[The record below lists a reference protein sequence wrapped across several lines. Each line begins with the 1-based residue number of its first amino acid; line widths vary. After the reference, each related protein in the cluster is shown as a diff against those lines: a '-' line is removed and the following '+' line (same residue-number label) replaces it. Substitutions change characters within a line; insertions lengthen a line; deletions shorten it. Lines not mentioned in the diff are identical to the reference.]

1 MSLTEAVGPE
11 LPLLRRYARA
21 LTGSQRLGDG
31 AVRQV
36 LEALLLAT
44 DEFDTTKPVRVELY
58 RIFHRLWQP
67 GQDVDQPIGESLVTG
82 LPMHSRQALLL
93 TAVEG
98 FGVNEAATIT
108 GRSPDQIAADI
119 ASARQSIT
127 DCLQA
132 SVLIIEDEAIIGL
145 HISSIVQSLGHRVIG
160 MARTRNEA
168 VAMAQQTNPELVLA
182 DISLADG
189 SSGIDAV
196 KDILSEMSVPV
207 IFITAFPER
216 LLTGERPEP
225 TYLITKPFEPETVI
239 ATIGQALLVHRER
252 TAQAAA
258 ASPAAKAM
266 DDDVP
271 NPRKHFDTPEAL
283 LADPDLEPE
292 EKKALLAEWDSEM
305 DNRLN
310 AESEGMSASDPISA
324 RKEGR
329 LAAEAGH
336 VKTALTKITDK
347 ISDKVS
353 GGQGPN

>member
-1 MSLTEAVGPE
+1 MSLSEAVGPE

-36 LEALLLAT
+36 LETLLVAT
-44 DEFDTTKPVRVELY
+44 DEFDPIPPVRVELY
-58 RIFHRLWQP
+58 RVFHRLWQP
-67 GQDVDQPIGESLVTG
+67 DMDLERGDSGASLVTG
-82 LPMHSRQALLL
+82 LPLQSRQALLL

-98 FGVNEAATIT
+98 FSIQDAALIT
-108 GRSPDQIAADI
+108 GRSNEEVGADI
-119 ASARQSIT
+119 AAARQSIT

-132 SVLIIEDEAIIGL
+132 SVLIIEDEAIIAL
-145 HISSIVQSLGHRVIG
+145 HIRSIVQSLGHSVVGI
-160 MARTRNEA
+160 ARTRSEA
-168 VAMAQQTNPELVLA
+168 VALAEKTHPELVLA

-196 KDILSEMSVPV
+196 KDILGAMSVPV

-252 TAQAAA
+252 EAMAAEV
-258 ASPAAKAM
+258 SPAAQAL

-271 NPRKHFDTPEAL
+271 DPRKHFDSPEAL
-283 LADPDLEPE
+283 LADPELAPE
-292 EKKALLAEWDSEM
+292 DKQALLKEWDSEL
-305 DNRLN
+305 DGRLN

-329 LAAEAGH
+329 LATEAGH
-336 VKTALTKITDK
+336 VKSALTKITEKLTEK
-347 ISDKVS
+347 IPRS
-353 GGQGPN
+353 

>member
-1 MSLTEAVGPE
+1 MSVREAVGPE

-21 LTGSQRLGDG
+21 MTGSQRLGDG

-36 LEALLLAT
+36 LEALLVDA
-44 DEFDTTKPVRVELY
+44 DEFDQAKPARVELY

-67 GQDVDQPIGESLVTG
+67 GMEFDRSGSGGSLVSG

-98 FGVNEAATIT
+98 FSILDAAAIT
-108 GRSPDQIAADI
+108 GRNPDEISADI
-119 ASARQSIT
+119 AAARQSIT

-132 SVLIIEDEAIIGL
+132 SVLIIEDEAIIAL
-145 HISSIVQSLGHRVIG
+145 HIRSIVEGLGHSVTG
-160 MARTRNEA
+160 VARTRNEA
-168 VAMAQQTNPELVLA
+168 VALAEQTSPELVLA

-196 KDILSEMSVPV
+196 KDILGAMSVPV

-252 TAQAAA
+252 TAAS
-258 ASPAAKAM
+258 SPAILVM
-266 DDDVP
+266 DDDAP
-271 NPRKHFDTPEAL
+271 NPRKYFDTPEQ
-283 LADPDLEPE
+283 LASDPQLSVE
-292 EKKALLAEWDSEM
+292 EKQVLLTEWDSEM
-305 DNRLN
+305 DGRLN
-310 AESEGMSASDPISA
+310 AEAEGMSASDPISA

-329 LAAEAGH
+329 LADEAGK
-336 VKTALTKITDK
+336 VKSALTEALGKT
-347 ISDKVS
+347 
-353 GGQGPN
+353 G

>member
-1 MSLTEAVGPE
+1 MSLRDAVGPE

-31 AVRQV
+31 AVREV
-36 LEALLLAT
+36 LEALLAAPE
-44 DEFDTTKPVRVELY
+44 EFDTGKPARIELY
-58 RIFHRLWQP
+58 RMFHHLWQP
-67 GQDVDQPIGESLVTG
+67 GMDMDQTGSGDSVVTG
-82 LPMHSRQALLL
+82 LPMHNRQALLL

-98 FGVNEAATIT
+98 FSLHDAAAIT
-108 GRSPDQIAADI
+108 GRSADEI
-119 ASARQSIT
+119 ASDITAARQSIT

-132 SVLIIEDEAIIGL
+132 TVMIIEDEAIIAL
-145 HISSIVQSLGHRVIG
+145 HIRSIVEGLGHSVTG
-160 MARTRNEA
+160 VARTRTEA
-168 VAMAQQTNPELVLA
+168 VALAERTRPELVLA

-196 KDILSEMSVPV
+196 KDILGAMSVPV

-252 TAQAAA
+252 AAQAAQV
-258 ASPAAKAM
+258 SPAVQAM
-266 DDDVP
+266 DDDAP

-283 LADPDLEPE
+283 LADPELKVD
-292 EKKALLAEWDSEM
+292 EKHALLMEWDSEL
-305 DNRLN
+305 DGRLN
-310 AESEGMSASDPISA
+310 AEAEGMSASDPISA

-329 LAAEAGH
+329 LADEAGH
-336 VKTALTKITDK
+336 VKTALTEITEK
-347 ISDKVS
+347 ISR
-353 GGQGPN
+353 P